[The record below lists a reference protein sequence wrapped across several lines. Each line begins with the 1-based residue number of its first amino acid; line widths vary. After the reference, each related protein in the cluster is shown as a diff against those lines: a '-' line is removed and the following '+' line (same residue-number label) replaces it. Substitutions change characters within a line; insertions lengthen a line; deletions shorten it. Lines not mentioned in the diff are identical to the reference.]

1 GNPPRFTHKRGA
13 LMSQINT
20 LLHSL
25 QCLLPPN
32 QIQEIVKKYN
42 VCDTARKLT
51 VYEFLKFSVVSAVG
65 QWKSYRESE
74 DQLAAHSELVAV
86 DHSTLSKKA
95 RDLPFSILK
104 DSFHYLTQR
113 CNRHTRRQLSLP
125 KASFATDST
134 TLTVAQAKLPW
145 ATFRGGKS
153 GIKLHVRFHLQTLA
167 PSQVEES
174 IAQKHDSPWAETLLP
189 LTGITVYDRGYL
201 DLKRMD
207 HWQKEGHGFVIR
219 LKANTI
225 LSRSKGLK
233 RLSVDDSNVLS
244 DQSAILGSGKPT
256 THRFRVVTFTDPQG
270 KIIRVA
276 TNVWQTSAET
286 IAALY
291 KERWQVELFFRWI
304 KQHLQVKRL
313 YGTSPNAVYNQL
325 FGALIA
331 FVLLHWLYQQ
341 TQLPWRIASLSFT
354 YFVRKL
360 LLGQLPTEVY
370 LLLDKLFHSNQFG

>member
-1 GNPPRFTHKRGA
+1 
-13 LMSQINT
+13 M
-20 LLHSL
+20 
-25 QCLLPPN
+25 
-32 QIQEIVKKYN
+32 
-42 VCDTARKLT
+42 
-51 VYEFLKFSVVSAVG
+51 
-65 QWKSYRESE
+65 
-74 DQLAAHSELVAV
+74 
-86 DHSTLSKKA
+86 
-95 RDLPFSILK
+95 
-104 DSFHYLTQR
+104 
-113 CNRHTRRQLSLP
+113 
-125 KASFATDST
+125 
-134 TLTVAQAKLPW
+134 
-145 ATFRGGKS
+145 
-153 GIKLHVRFHLQTLA
+153 
-167 PSQVEES
+167 
-174 IAQKHDSPWAETLLP
+174 
-189 LTGITVYDRGYL
+189 
-201 DLKRMD
+201 
-207 HWQKEGHGFVIR
+207 IR